1 MQQNGMLSASSFVEE
16 TKGEPV
22 PGSRDDDF
30 VSFVSARS
38 GPLLRLAVG
47 LTGSRPAGEDLL
59 QSALTKVY
67 LSWPKVASAGDI
79 DAYVR
84 RIVVNTHLSLLRR
97 RKVRENLHPELADIA
112 GSAPSYGIE
121 DRDALWSALS
131 RLGRRQR
138 AIVLLR
144 YYEDMADEQI
154 AELIGCTA
162 ATVRSQAMRALTTLK
177 DLPELADHSPRPAPT
192 KPAWE
197 TP

>member
-1 MQQNGMLSASSFVEE
+1 MAAQH
-16 TKGEPV
+16 
-22 PGSRDDDF
+22 DDDF
-30 VSFVSARS
+30 ALFVSTRS

-59 QSALTKVY
+59 QSALTRAY
-67 LSWPKVASAGDI
+67 LSWSKVRSAADP

-84 RIVVNTHLSLLRR
+84 RIVVNSHVSVLRR
-97 RKVRENLHPELADIA
+97 RRVREELHAELTDAV
-112 GSAPSYGIE
+112 GTAPSYGID
-121 DRDALWSALS
+121 DRDALWAALA

-154 AELIGCTA
+154 ADLLGCRP
-162 ATVRSQAMRALTTLK
+162 ATVRSQAMRALAALK
-177 DLPELADHSPRPAPT
+177 DLPELAEHKPRRAPAT
-192 KPAWE
+192 ATWE

>member
-1 MQQNGMLSASSFVEE
+1 
-16 TKGEPV
+16 V

-30 VSFVSARS
+30 ASFVSARS

-47 LTGSRPAGEDLL
+47 LTGSRQAGEDLL
-59 QSALTKVY
+59 QSALTKTY
-67 LSWPKVASAGDI
+67 LSWRKVAGAGDA

-97 RKVRENLHPELADIA
+97 RRVHEDLRPELTDSVGA
-112 GSAPSYGIE
+112 APSYGID

-144 YYEDMADEQI
+144 YYEDLPDEQI
-154 AELIGCTA
+154 AELLGCTS
-162 ATVRSQAMRALTTLK
+162 ATVRSQAMRALQTLK
-177 DLPELADHSPRPAPT
+177 DLPELAEHAPRPTPCT
-192 KPAWE
+192 TLWE

>member
-1 MQQNGMLSASSFVEE
+1 M
-16 TKGEPV
+16 

-30 VSFVSARS
+30 ASFVGARS
-38 GPLLRLAVG
+38 APLLRLAVG

-59 QSALTKVY
+59 QSALTKAY
-67 LSWPKVASAGDI
+67 LSWPKVASAGDT

-97 RKVRENLHPELADIA
+97 RRVREDLRPELVDVV
-112 GSAPSYGIE
+112 GTVPKYGVE

-144 YYEDMADEQI
+144 YYEDLPDDQI
-154 AELIGCTA
+154 AELVGCTA
-162 ATVRSQAMRALTTLK
+162 ATVRSQAMRALNTLK
-177 DLPELADHSPRPAPT
+177 DLPELAEHSPRPAQTSPV
-192 KPAWE
+192 WE

>member
-1 MQQNGMLSASSFVEE
+1 VPASH
-16 TKGEPV
+16 
-22 PGSRDDDF
+22 DDF

-38 GPLLRLAVG
+38 GPLLRLAIG

-59 QSALTKVY
+59 QAALTKAY
-67 LSWPKVASAGDI
+67 LSWRKVQAAGDT

-84 RIVVNTHLSLLRR
+84 RIVVNSHLSLLRR
-97 RKVRENLHPELADIA
+97 RRFREELQAEVSDVV
-112 GSAPSYGIE
+112 GTAPAYGVD

-144 YYEDMADEQI
+144 YYEDLPDDRIAD
-154 AELIGCTA
+154 LLGCST
-162 ATVRSQAMRALTTLK
+162 ATVRSQAMRALSTLK
-177 DLPELADHSPRPAPT
+177 DLPELSEHTPRPARSG
-192 KPAWE
+192 PAWE

>member
-1 MQQNGMLSASSFVEE
+1 
-16 TKGEPV
+16 V
-22 PGSRDDDF
+22 PGSHDDDF
-30 VSFVSARS
+30 ASFVGARS

-59 QSALTKVY
+59 QSALTKTY
-67 LSWPKVASAGDI
+67 LSWRKVEAAGDA

-97 RKVRENLHPELADIA
+97 RRVREDLRPELVDVA
-112 GSAPSYGIE
+112 GTPPSYGID

-138 AIVLLR
+138 AIVVLR
-144 YYEDMADEQI
+144 YYEDLPDEQI
-154 AELIGCTA
+154 AELLGCTA
-162 ATVRSQAMRALTTLK
+162 ATVRSQSMRALATLK
-177 DLPELADHSPRPAPT
+177 DLPELAEHKPRAT
-192 KPAWE
+192 AACTTWE